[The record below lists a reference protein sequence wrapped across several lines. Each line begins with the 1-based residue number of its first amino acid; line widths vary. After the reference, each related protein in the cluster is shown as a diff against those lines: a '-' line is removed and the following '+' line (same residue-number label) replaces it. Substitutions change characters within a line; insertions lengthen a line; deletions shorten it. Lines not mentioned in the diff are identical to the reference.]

1 MGWKKFIKKTIKR
14 ATRPV
19 TKVFKGVAKGIA
31 KVGKAV
37 IRGVS
42 KLSKKLGPLGMIAL
56 SIAMPYALSGLSNV
70 IGYGGMTSGYGA
82 SGMLGSSNAFLRA
95 VGSVGNQIRNGYR
108 IGSGAIGKGVSAITN
123 KIGTIGNTITNTI
136 TKTFQ
141 KFGGNASGDNFWTRI
156 SKGARNL
163 FNSAKS
169 VVTGQPTSGSVDV
182 FGIKGSPHV
191 DGGIWS
197 SVKSEQAAQ
206 MIKSAEG
213 LGLDAPILRG
223 QSFYGSSADKLVTE
237 TINKAAEDTI
247 KQLSPDAYKYY
258 NDVNNAYKANGTY
271 INNQQALDTVLESQ
285 GTSYQ
290 GLTDFDGVYHSD
302 LSMTG
307 DYKYHEATMRANPHV
322 ESGQSIQDARYTF
335 TGDKTFDNPVAKK
348 FKYKDI
354 INKAK
359 KGTVKWVKDSLLKP
373 IDWTQPKEYEFK
385 PTTAAEFAGSTGAV
399 LSATDIKGATG
410 SSSYANV
417 FGTAA
422 WEKLKAYHKHMNY
435 QGSQGSTYT

>member
-1 MGWKKFIKKTIKR
+1 MGWKKFIKKSIKR

-37 IRGVS
+37 IRGVARI
-42 KLSKKLGPLGMIAL
+42 SKKLGPLGMIAL
-56 SIAMPYALSGLSNV
+56 SIAMPYALSGLSSMTTGMMN
-70 IGYGGMTSGYGA
+70 YGLGTAQATSPF
-82 SGMLGSSNAFLRA
+82 STFVRA
-95 VGSVGNQIRNGYR
+95 VGNIGNQIRNGYR
-108 IGSGAIGKGVSAITN
+108 IGSGAIGDAGSWVGKKLS
-123 KIGTIGNTITNTI
+123 TIGNTITNTI

-141 KFGGNASGDNFWTRI
+141 KFSGKGTGKNFWSRI
-156 SKGARNL
+156 SEGAKNL

-307 DYKYHEATMRANPHV
+307 DYKYHEATMRANPHL

-385 PTTAAEFAGSTGAV
+385 PTSTAEFAGSTGAV

-435 QGSQGSTYT
+435 QGSQESTYT